1 MCLQAKR
8 VGATQLLNILA
19 GNVGDGISSMMR
31 ILKMRIL
38 IRILK
43 MRILRILRILI
54 AALCTF
60 CFAISIPL
68 AFVIREG
75 GERGGLNKPR
85 NW

>member
-1 MCLQAKR
+1 M
-8 VGATQLLNILA
+8 LNILA

-54 AALCTF
+54 AALCII
-60 CFAISIPL
+60 CLAISIPL
-68 AFVIREG
+68 ALVTREG
-75 GERGGLNKPR
+75 G
-85 NW
+85 

>member
-38 IRILK
+38 IRIL
-43 MRILRILRILI
+43 RILSCV
-54 AALCTF
+54 LCII
-60 CFAISIPL
+60 CLAISIPL
-68 AFVIREG
+68 ALVIRQG
-75 GERGGLNKPR
+75 GERGGLNKSR

>member
-1 MCLQAKR
+1 
-8 VGATQLLNILA
+8 
-19 GNVGDGISSMMR
+19 
-31 ILKMRIL
+31 MRIL

-54 AALCTF
+54 AALCIF